1 MLYNRIMDYTVVF
14 YQDEN
19 GSSQPLDYLK
29 SLNKKHEA
37 KAKKWFALLQ
47 EYGPNL
53 PRPYADVLEGNVR
66 ELRPAIEHHQ
76 HRFLYVICGKIIL
89 VTNAFLKK
97 TQAVPKSEIERSR
110 RILAN
115 WLTRKGD

>member
-1 MLYNRIMDYTVVF
+1 MF

>member
-1 MLYNRIMDYTVVF
+1 MLYNKIMDYTVVF

-19 GSSQPLDYLK
+19 GCSQPLDYLK
-29 SLNKKHEA
+29 SLNRKHEA
-37 KAKKWFALLQ
+37 KAKKWLALLQ

-76 HRFLYVICGKIIL
+76 HRFLYVICGKTIL
-89 VTNAFLKK
+89 ITNAFLKK

-110 RILAN
+110 RTFAN
-115 WLTRKGD
+115 WLRRKGD